1 MESAKSV
8 QGVVVTRAVVKTSAF
23 HPRRSRVCFIHV
35 TRVWQRFFGHNRL
48 PPIGKVDKMGW
59 DLHRINIINIVRKVR
74 GCLYGPAYLGFNE
87 V

>member
-23 HPRRSRVCFIHV
+23 HPRRSRVCFIFKSLA
-35 TRVWQRFFGHNRL
+35 TFFRAYRL
-48 PPIGKVDKMGW
+48 PPIRKVDKMGW
-59 DLHRINIINIVRKVR
+59 DKHRINIINIVRKVR